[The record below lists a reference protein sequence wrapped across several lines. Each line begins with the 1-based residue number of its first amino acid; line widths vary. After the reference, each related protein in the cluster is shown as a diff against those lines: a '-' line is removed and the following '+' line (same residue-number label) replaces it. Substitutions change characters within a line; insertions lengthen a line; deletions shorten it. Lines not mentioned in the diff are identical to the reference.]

1 MAIAEVAAVAEHNRE
16 MTVAPRSD
24 IFSTALLNL
33 DLGTKAFFTLS
44 PITALAYMGSCQNY
58 GPFLGTVNI
67 RCRNIIRTQK
77 RPIILRTAHIDFA
90 EPGNTP
96 QMPESSDSHR
106 PWAKVLGFRV

>member
-1 MAIAEVAAVAEHNRE
+1 MAEHNRE

-77 RPIILRTAHIDFA
+77 RPIILRTTHILSSNFA
-90 EPGNTP
+90 PRI
-96 QMPESSDSHR
+96 SSSSRSTRCSLSTLPRLLFGD
-106 PWAKVLGFRV
+106 AGFRV